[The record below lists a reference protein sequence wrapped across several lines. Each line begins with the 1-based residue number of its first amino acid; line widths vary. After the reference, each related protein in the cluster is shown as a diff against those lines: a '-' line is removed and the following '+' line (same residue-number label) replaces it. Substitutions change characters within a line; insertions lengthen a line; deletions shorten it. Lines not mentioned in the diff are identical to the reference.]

1 MADMNKH
8 VAPGNGRDNAK
19 IVQTAAELE
28 QLLDELGEIES
39 FEPPPEFRARARIT
53 DPEVYEAAAR
63 DPEGYWAER
72 ARELHWDTPF
82 STVLDESKAAVRHVV
97 RRRHAQRLLQLPGSA
112 RRGRAR

>member
-1 MADMNKH
+1 MADMNKQ

-53 DPEVYEAAAR
+53 DPEVYAAAAR
-63 DPEGYWAER
+63 DPEGYWAGR

-82 STVLDESKAAVRHVV
+82 SSVLDAYKAFDTRQPWWVKVE
-97 RRRHAQRLLQLPGSA
+97 LQPGA
-112 RRGRAR
+112 